1 MEYGIPTRPDFA
13 GTFVLRRYGEESST
27 IRRVEKGLMDA
38 NSAMRFGSV
47 VARIDPAGT
56 GAY

>member
-13 GTFVLRRYGEESST
+13 GTFVLRRYGKESST

-38 NSAMRFGSV
+38 KFCDALWLGRCQ
-47 VARIDPAGT
+47 D
-56 GAY
+56 